1 MNAAQQVRARSDPT
15 TNMLHLLRSMLTI
28 RYTEE
33 RILDLFAQGK
43 LYGTTH
49 TCIGQEADAVG
60 VISHLR
66 DGDLIFSNHRC
77 HGHYL
82 ARFDDV
88 FGLVAELMGKEDGV
102 CGGVAGSQH
111 LCRDGFFSN
120 GIQGG
125 ILPVAVG
132 MAVAERVKK
141 SDAVTVV
148 FIGDGTL
155 GEGAA
160 YEAMNIA
167 SLWKAPILFV
177 IEDNAYA
184 QSTPSRL
191 QIAGAITDRPASFGI
206 ETMAIE
212 TTDVEKVLQAA
223 GPMIGAVRA
232 DDGPRALVIHTYRLA
247 PHSKGDDH
255 RDPEEIKKRRELDP
269 IALLEQRL
277 DPSDVERVRN
287 ECRSRVDAAITQASS
302 SVDRMPERPVAL
314 PA

>member
-1 MNAAQQVRARSDPT
+1 
-15 TNMLHLLRSMLTI
+15 MLMI

-33 RILDLFAQGK
+33 RILELFSQGR

-66 DGDLIFSNHRC
+66 DCDLIFSNHRC

-82 ARFDDV
+82 ARFGDV
-88 FGLVAELMGKEDGV
+88 FGLVAELMGKEEGV

-125 ILPVAVG
+125 IVPVAVG
-132 MAVAERVKK
+132 MAVAERVAGNE
-141 SDAVTVV
+141 SVTVV

-155 GEGAA
+155 GEGVT

-167 SLWKAPILFV
+167 SLWNAPVLFV

-184 QSTPSRL
+184 QSTPSHL
-191 QIAGAITDRPASFGI
+191 QIAGTIVDRPRAFGV
-206 ETMAIE
+206 ETAEIE
-212 TTDVEKVLQAA
+212 TTDVDVVSDAA
-223 GPMIGAVRA
+223 GPLIEAIRR
-232 DDGPRALVIHTYRLA
+232 DGRPRALVIHTYRLS
-247 PHSKGDDH
+247 PHSKGDDFRSPDEIGARRQ
-255 RDPEEIKKRRELDP
+255 RDPIV
-269 IALLEQRL
+269 ILEHRMESEQIQTIRA
-277 DPSDVERVRN
+277 
-287 ECRSRVDAAITQASS
+287 ECRLAVDDAVLRAAAAA
-302 SVDRMPERPVAL
+302 DRLPVRETTIA
-314 PA
+314 

>member
-1 MNAAQQVRARSDPT
+1 
-15 TNMLHLLRSMLTI
+15 MLTI

-33 RILDLFAQGK
+33 RILELFAQGK

-60 VISHLR
+60 VISHLH

-82 ARFDDV
+82 ARFGDV

-111 LCRDGFFSN
+111 LCRDGFYSN

-155 GEGAA
+155 GEGAT

-167 SLWKAPILFV
+167 SLWNAPILFV

-191 QIAGAITDRPASFGI
+191 QIAGDIVDRPRAFGI
-206 ETMAIE
+206 ETMEIQ
-212 TTDVEKVLQAA
+212 TTDVEEVLDAA
-223 GPMIGAVRA
+223 GPMIDAIRA
-232 DDGPRALVIHTYRLA
+232 DGRPRTLVIHTYRLA

-255 RDPEEIKKRRELDP
+255 RDPEEIEKRRELDP
-269 IALLEQRL
+269 ITLLERRL
-277 DPSDVERVRN
+277 DPSEVEQLRH
-287 ECRSRVDAAITQASS
+287 ECRALVDDAIARAAASTDRVP
-302 SVDRMPERPVAL
+302 SVEVL
-314 PA
+314 

>member
-1 MNAAQQVRARSDPT
+1 MQDY
-15 TNMLHLLRSMLTI
+15 LRSMLTI

-33 RILDLFAQGK
+33 RILELFAQGK

-60 VISHLR
+60 VISHLD

-82 ARFDDV
+82 ARFGDV

-120 GIQGG
+120 GVQGG

-132 MAVAERVKK
+132 MAVAARVKK

-155 GEGAA
+155 GEGAT

-167 SLWKAPILFV
+167 SLWNAPILFV

-191 QIAGAITDRPASFGI
+191 QIAGDIVDRPRAFGI
-206 ETMAIE
+206 ETMEIE
-212 TTDVEKVLQAA
+212 TTDVEEVLDTA
-223 GPMIGAVRA
+223 GPMIDAIRA
-232 DDGPRALVIHTYRLA
+232 DGRPRTLVIHTYRLA

-255 RDPEEIKKRRELDP
+255 RDPEEIEKRRELDP
-269 IALLEQRL
+269 ITLLERRL
-277 DPSDVERVRN
+277 DPSEVEHLRT
-287 ECRSRVDAAITQASS
+287 ECRSHVDDAIARAAASADRIP
-302 SVDRMPERPVAL
+302 SVEVL
-314 PA
+314 

>member
-1 MNAAQQVRARSDPT
+1 
-15 TNMLHLLRSMLTI
+15 MLTI

-33 RILDLFAQGK
+33 RILELFAQGK

-60 VISHLR
+60 VITHLR

-82 ARFDDV
+82 ARFGDV

-111 LCRDGFFSN
+111 LCRDGFYSN

-155 GEGAA
+155 GEGAT

-167 SLWKAPILFV
+167 SLWNAPILFV

-191 QIAGAITDRPASFGI
+191 QIAGDIVDRPRAFGI
-206 ETMAIE
+206 ETMEIQ
-212 TTDVEKVLQAA
+212 TTDVEEVLDAA
-223 GPMIGAVRA
+223 GPMIDAIRA
-232 DDGPRALVIHTYRLA
+232 DGRPRTLVIHTYRLA

-255 RDPEEIKKRRELDP
+255 RDPEEIEKRRELDP
-269 IALLEQRL
+269 ITLLERRL
-277 DPSDVERVRN
+277 DPSAVEQLRH
-287 ECRSRVDAAITQASS
+287 ECRALVDDAIARAAASTDRVP
-302 SVDRMPERPVAL
+302 SVEVL
-314 PA
+314 